1 MKKRVSALII
11 TLSLLGAM
19 AVATAQAQ
27 SGEKFVVNI
36 PFCFTVGEKTL
47 PAGDYRVETLSFG
60 GAHLYSKLM
69 IRSTDGQT
77 SKIVA
82 TLPVRAGALPEESKL
97 VFRRYG
103 EQYFLAQVWAVGTDT
118 GWEFRQSRAEK
129 RLARTGVKRQE
140 VPILTHP

>member
-1 MKKRVSALII
+1 MKKRASALII
-11 TLSLLGAM
+11 MLSLLGAM

-27 SGEKFVVNI
+27 SVEKFVVSI
-36 PFCFTVGEKTL
+36 PFSFTVGGKTL

-60 GAHLYSKLM
+60 GAHLYSKLV

-77 SKIVA
+77 IKIVA
-82 TLPVRAGALPEESKL
+82 TLPARAGAMQEESKL
-97 VFRRYG
+97 VFRRYRQ
-103 EQYFLAQVWAVGTDT
+103 QYFLAQVWAAGTET
-118 GWEFRQSRAEK
+118 GWEFRRSRAEE